1 MFRIIKKPEL
11 SPGRAVAAQFIA
23 VVAALIAAAVIVA
36 LLGYN
41 PFEFY
46 GNLVKGALGS
56 VYRVRATFNKAIP
69 LVILTPRAVLK
80 ICYPAQCYVI

>member
-1 MFRIIKKPEL
+1 MFRIVKKPEL
-11 SPGRAVAAQFIA
+11 SPGRAVAAQLFA
-23 VVAALIAAAVIVA
+23 VVAALLAAAVIVA

-56 VYRVRATFNKAIP
+56 VYRVREQGNSA
-69 LVILTPRAVLK
+69 
-80 ICYPAQCYVI
+80 CYSFAWHAYCV